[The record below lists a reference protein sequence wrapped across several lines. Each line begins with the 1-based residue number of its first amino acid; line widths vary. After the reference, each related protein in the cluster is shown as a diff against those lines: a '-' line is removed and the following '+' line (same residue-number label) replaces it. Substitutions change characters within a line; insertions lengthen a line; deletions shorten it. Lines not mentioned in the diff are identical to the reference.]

1 MTASYIP
8 DPSEP
13 ARPLFSVPFP
23 IEEDD
28 PAADLTEAHSG
39 EIVGEEVDHVDDD
52 TPVPGET
59 MTPLPLVLDP
69 YAVAVRSVQVLIG
82 ALDPAHHIARVAIGA
97 AIDNDSSAAIDVVV
111 PRAIALV
118 LRRAAQL
125 VAAGAGP
132 RVVDQFPER
141 LELWRRL
148 ASRTG
153 LEPAAVVLS
162 LAPCPPETVAAML
175 RVDVRAVTDCL
186 ERWFAGIDPELPPE
200 VVAPP
205 QAIGTSSG
213 APEGPA
219 APAPTPAVTAEPVAE
234 TVGESAPEPA
244 ADPVGE
250 SAAATDATTAAAPDA
265 PELPSST
272 KIKRRRFRRRRTFK

>member
-28 PAADLTEAHSG
+28 PAADHAEAHSG
-39 EIVGEEVDHVDDD
+39 EIVGEEVERAGND
-52 TPVPGET
+52 TAVSGEP

-162 LAPCPPETVAAML
+162 LAPFPPETVAAML

-205 QAIGTSSG
+205 QAIGTTSTT
-213 APEGPA
+213 PEGSASDGPA
-219 APAPTPAVTAEPVAE
+219 A
-234 TVGESAPEPA
+234 
-244 ADPVGE
+244 
-250 SAAATDATTAAAPDA
+250 AAAVEEKTEFTVVLLPNPRRLRVRPATV
-265 PELPSST
+265 
-272 KIKRRRFRRRRTFK
+272 RFRRPSQQRSLPPRQSERRPIQSWSRSP